1 LTAARVADKE
11 WPHVSRWKKNKRVA
25 FTARNMIR
33 TPDLTTEG
41 SRNRPAE
48 LNVDLVR
55 PRERHNLTK

>member
-11 WPHVSRWKKNKRVA
+11 GPHVSRWKKNNRVA

-33 TPDLTTEG
+33 TSDLSMEG
-41 SRNRPAE
+41 CRNRPAE

-55 PRERHNLTK
+55 QRERHNLTK